1 MRPQILKEDPKT
13 QFDKVGIIMGER
25 WRLLTTEQKK
35 KYADL
40 ADVDKIRYEREM
52 EIFLKVKEEKEAA
65 DKVKQERYDLEMQ
78 AKQERHD
85 LEVQDFAAHAA
96 GQQEMRFVQN
106 SNQHLMP
113 MPMPLPM
120 TMQIAQIPP
129 AHYTTFDPNISNMI
143 YYDPNNPYQFS

>member
-35 KYADL
+35 KFADL
-40 ADVDKIRYEREM
+40 ADADKIRYEREM

-65 DKVKQERYDLEMQ
+65 DKVKQERYDLDIQ
-78 AKQERHD
+78 AKQEWHD
-85 LEVQDFAAHAA
+85 FELQAFAAHAA
-96 GQQEMRFVQN
+96 AQQEMRFVQD

-113 MPMPLPM
+113 KPM
-120 TMQIAQIPP
+120 TMQIAQNPP
-129 AHYTTFDPNISNMI
+129 AHYDTFDPDKSNMI
-143 YYDPNNPYQFS
+143 YYDPNNEYKFSW